1 MLAHVAISRAKT
13 LAHCVIEPLSYIWI
27 EPITYKLS
35 INQLEISANLQLYRP
50 EKENR
55 LDWLAQ
61 TTNSSAMTQI
71 NRVLSLNKR
80 WDYNHGSLGNIV
92 FTTFHFQINFT

>member
-1 MLAHVAISRAKT
+1 MLAYVAISRAKT
-13 LAHCVIEPLSYIWI
+13 LAFCVI

-35 INQLEISANLQLYRP
+35 INQLEISANLQLYRL

-55 LDWLAQ
+55 LNWLAQ

-71 NRVLSLNKR
+71 NKVYIELE
-80 WDYNHGSLGNIV
+80 
-92 FTTFHFQINFT
+92 

>member
-1 MLAHVAISRAKT
+1 MLAYVGISRAKT
-13 LAHCVIEPLSYIWI
+13 LAFCVI

-35 INQLEISANLQLYRP
+35 INQLEISANLQLYRL

-55 LDWLAQ
+55 LNWLAQ

-71 NRVLSLNKR
+71 KQSIELE
-80 WDYNHGSLGNIV
+80 
-92 FTTFHFQINFT
+92 

>member
-1 MLAHVAISRAKT
+1 MLAYVAISRAKT
-13 LAHCVIEPLSYIWI
+13 LPYCVI
-27 EPITYKLS
+27 EPITYNLS
-35 INQLEISANLQLYRP
+35 ISQFEISANLQFYRL

-71 NRVLSLNKR
+71 NKVLSLNKR
-80 WDYNHGSLGNIV
+80 WDYNHGSLGNIM
-92 FTTFHFQINFT
+92 FTTFHFHINFT